1 MFFLGEPHLAVHVP
15 DLFAPTHLPT
25 DSSEGK
31 LPLPC
36 ESWDPE
42 GGGCL
47 GRWAGCGATSGGAA
61 PRGTPSSAVSW
72 EEGELATLFLGSSGL
87 FK

>member
-1 MFFLGEPHLAVHVP
+1 MYFLGEPHLRQQSVSQT
-15 DLFAPTHLPT
+15 L
-25 DSSEGK
+25 S
-31 LPLPC
+31 PLPIC
-36 ESWDPE
+36 PQIPQ
-42 GGGCL
+42 
-47 GRWAGCGATSGGAA
+47 RAGCGATSGGAA